1 MRWKQNSPGGPKS
14 PVPVSEEVPEKIRHF
29 PHDVSLGFFQ
39 QEQASLEAALRA
51 SKEAAASEAA
61 AAAGL
66 RKELAAMP
74 SVAEVKGLRLQLRV
88 LQQLEFNADID
99 ADEDGVS

>member
-1 MRWKQNSPGGPKS
+1 VTNCCC
-14 PVPVSEEVPEKIRHF
+14 VTV
-29 PHDVSLGFFQ
+29 FQ
-39 QEQASLEAALRA
+39 TKVSLEAALRA

-74 SVAEVKGLRLQLRV
+74 SVAEVKSLRQQLRV

-99 ADEDGVS
+99 ADEDGVSHT